1 MSKPIFIIRH
11 PKSQDASV
19 RELLEEHYKR
29 VEEKLSDYHVLFV
42 WETGIKRAE
51 FECFNSSQVPETTIE
66 ELKSM
71 VLESFK
77 K

>member
-1 MSKPIFIIRH
+1 MSKPIFIIRY
-11 PKSQDASV
+11 PAPQDASV

-29 VEEKLSDYHVLFV
+29 VEEKLSDYHVLFTL
-42 WETGIKRAE
+42 ETGIEKVE

>member
-11 PKSQDASV
+11 PASQDESV
-19 RELLEEHYKR
+19 RELLERHFR
-29 VEEKLSDYHVLFV
+29 RLEEKLSDYHVLFV

-66 ELKSM
+66 ELKSKI
-71 VLESFK
+71 LESFK
-77 K
+77 R

>member
-11 PKSQDASV
+11 PAPQDASV
-19 RELLEEHYKR
+19 REQLEEQYKGIG
-29 VEEKLSDYHVLFV
+29 EKLSDYHVLFTL
-42 WETGIKRAE
+42 ETGIERAE

>member
-1 MSKPIFIIRH
+1 MSKPIFIIRY
-11 PKSQDASV
+11 PAPQDASV
-19 RELLEEHYKR
+19 RELLERHFR
-29 VEEKLSDYHVLFV
+29 RLEEKLSDYHVLFTL
-42 WETGIKRAE
+42 ETGIEKVE